1 MQLQLLPIL
10 CHLGIMLPIT
20 YSRCCV
26 KQSSLAGM
34 HEGVI
39 KLLLSDRIQL
49 ASRYPVRT
57 DTINIT
63 DSLHV
68 PAVTR
73 NYHLSSSC
81 QAGDV

>member
-1 MQLQLLPIL
+1 MQLQLLLIL
-10 CHLGIMLPIT
+10 CHLDIMLLIT

-49 ASRYPVRT
+49 ASRYL
-57 DTINIT
+57 I
-63 DSLHV
+63 
-68 PAVTR
+68 
-73 NYHLSSSC
+73 
-81 QAGDV
+81 Q